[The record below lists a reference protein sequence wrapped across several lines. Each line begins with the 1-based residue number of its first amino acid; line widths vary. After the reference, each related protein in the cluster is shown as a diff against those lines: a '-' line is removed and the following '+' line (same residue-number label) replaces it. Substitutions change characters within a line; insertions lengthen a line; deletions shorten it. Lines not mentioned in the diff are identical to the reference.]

1 MTQWWFIVIY
11 RKCFFIAGKKYKCE
25 DDFARSTA
33 LHWFSE
39 DFQRGELIIWKPAN
53 WFAKQ
58 INWLVSIWYGGL
70 TKENQKRKA
79 RQLWNEVKSNSEYLA
94 NTIRQLKTK
103 AAERKGVIHVFLK
116 SNPIFRLRPYLL
128 RVIHNFNPQVA

>member
-1 MTQWWFIVIY
+1 MMIY
-11 RKCFFIAGKKYKCE
+11 CYLQKMLFYRWKKVQMRRWLRQVNSATLI
-25 DDFARSTA
+25 FWR
-33 LHWFSE
+33 FSKRRT
-39 DFQRGELIIWKPAN
+39 DHI
-53 WFAKQ
+53 Q

-94 NTIRQLKTK
+94 NTIRQLKTR
-103 AAERKGVIHVFLK
+103 AAERKGVIHVFFK